1 MQTTE
6 RPPTPSRPTRGASPV
21 RGVVLVAVAVVIGF
35 FVLRALDD
43 TGAGPSV
50 VDTTGTEGTE
60 GTEGGET
67 AGSEATTET
76 TATPARPP
84 TEVVVLVANAS
95 GVQGAAGQ
103 QTETLQAGGYQVLP
117 ADNAPN
123 QVETTQVLPVA
134 GYEAEAAVL
143 AALIGAPEDA
153 VQAMPDPPPVDL
165 AGANLLVLLGPDLAD
180 GQP

>member
-6 RPPTPSRPTRGASPV
+6 RPPTSSRPPRGSSPV

-43 TGAGPSV
+43 TGAGPSA
-50 VDTTGTEGTE
+50 VDTTETEGTE

-67 AGSEATTET
+67 ASSEATTET
-76 TATPARPP
+76 TGTPARSP

-117 ADNAPN
+117 AANAPD
-123 QVETTQVLPVA
+123 QVETTQVLPVE

-143 AALIGAPEDA
+143 AALIGAPEG
-153 VQAMPDPPPVDL
+153 VQAMPDPAPVDL
-165 AGANLLVLLGPDLAD
+165 AGANLLVLLGTDLAD